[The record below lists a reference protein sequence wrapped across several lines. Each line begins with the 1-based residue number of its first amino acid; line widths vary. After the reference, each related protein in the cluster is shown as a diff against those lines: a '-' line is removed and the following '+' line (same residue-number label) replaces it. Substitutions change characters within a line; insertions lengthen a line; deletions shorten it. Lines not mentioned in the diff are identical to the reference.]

1 MNLLSFARSANYAS
15 LVTAQL
21 VVLASHM
28 VLFWLFLNFYVT
40 FCYLIEAK
48 SYHFMLHTETLLM
61 KAGLGLPDIDA
72 WYMIETI
79 AERNSIGSKQF
90 VS

>member
-1 MNLLSFARSANYAS
+1 M
-15 LVTAQL
+15 
-21 VVLASHM
+21 
-28 VLFWLFLNFYVT
+28 
-40 FCYLIEAK
+40 
-48 SYHFMLHTETLLM
+48 M
-61 KAGLGLPDIDA
+61 KAGLGLPDNDA